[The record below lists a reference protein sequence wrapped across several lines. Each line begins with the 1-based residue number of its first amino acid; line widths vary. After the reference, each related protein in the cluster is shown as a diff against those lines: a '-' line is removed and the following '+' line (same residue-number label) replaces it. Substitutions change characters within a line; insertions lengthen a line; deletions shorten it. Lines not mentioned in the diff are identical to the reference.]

1 MICQKRDI
9 LGILYLA
16 YIYGNKKKSEQEIV
30 KHVCIK
36 FTFDMK
42 NQIFDQNF
50 LIFLL
55 NIIELTSEIWDFK
68 ALSNGMENYYIS

>member
-42 NQIFDQNF
+42 NRIMGSIYPPSTPWYEEPHGYNF
-50 LIFLL
+50 PYAFYDAH
-55 NIIELTSEIWDFK
+55 T
-68 ALSNGMENYYIS
+68 